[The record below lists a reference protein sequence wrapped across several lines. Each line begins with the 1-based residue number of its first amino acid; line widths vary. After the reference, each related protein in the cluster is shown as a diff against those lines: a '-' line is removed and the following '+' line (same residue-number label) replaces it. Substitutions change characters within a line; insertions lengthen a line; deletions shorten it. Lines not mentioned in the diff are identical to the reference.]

1 MPRALTVLEA
11 HVEPDHEAALLAAYQ
26 AAGQETM
33 PPGLVRSTLLRDV
46 NDPTLWRIET
56 VWESH
61 EALEA
66 MRRGGTPRGLQIFLA
81 AAAQPSLTI
90 FDVAAELPP
99 PGSAS
104 NERR

>member
-1 MPRALTVLEA
+1 MPRAVTVLEA
-11 HVEPDHEAALLAAYQ
+11 HVEPDRESALLAAYR
-26 AAGQETM
+26 AAGQEPL

-66 MRRGGTPRGLQIFLA
+66 MRRGRTPRGLQIFRSA
-81 AAAQPSLTI
+81 EAEPSLTI

-99 PGSAS
+99 PSAA
-104 NERR
+104 